1 MKYRIIGDIHGR
13 TRWEKL
19 VDIENKDIIYIY
31 LGDFTDPYYGYEPGI
46 NYNQMVEQIKKVFD
60 LKKKAPE
67 RVFILASNHDN
78 QYWTLEGE
86 TNRFDRLNCN
96 EIHKLFVENRELFY
110 GVAYQIG
117 EKYLISHAGVTLDWY
132 TKKFKKD
139 FLFGKTTLKEICEN
153 INDYY
158 NGSDLNKKQFSF
170 NKCVSKFSDYYG
182 ISSTHSPLWVRPTSL
197 WENNLFG
204 FESGI
209 IQIVGHTPFEPIT
222 NEEKDRY
229 STIATFGT
237 LKTPMTPEEIELGY
251 YISDDNNNKCGM
263 VSNNAEH
270 VDIILCDCFFR
281 ETACVEID
289 ENNLEWKKIK
299 IDE

>member
-1 MKYRIIGDIHGR
+1 
-13 TRWEKL
+13 
-19 VDIENKDIIYIY
+19 
-31 LGDFTDPYYGYEPGI
+31 
-46 NYNQMVEQIKKVFD
+46 VFD
-60 LKKKAPE
+60 LNKKAPE

-182 ISSTHSPLWVRPTSL
+182 TSSTHSPLWVRPTSL
-197 WENNLFG
+197 
-204 FESGI
+204 
-209 IQIVGHTPFEPIT
+209 
-222 NEEKDRY
+222 
-229 STIATFGT
+229 
-237 LKTPMTPEEIELGY
+237 
-251 YISDDNNNKCGM
+251 
-263 VSNNAEH
+263 
-270 VDIILCDCFFR
+270 
-281 ETACVEID
+281 
-289 ENNLEWKKIK
+289 
-299 IDE
+299 